1 MPRTQPFDEYHVDY
15 EDWFEQH
22 PKVYLSELEAL
33 RSLIPRGKSGVEIG
47 VGSGRFALP
56 LGIVVGIDPS
66 REMRK
71 LAARRG
77 VDVRDAVAEALPF
90 RDGTFEFALMVTT
103 ICFVDD
109 VRKSF
114 EEIHRILKEGGRVV
128 VGLVD
133 KESSL
138 GRTYLRMKNENKF
151 YRVATF
157 YSTNEAI
164 GFLEELGF
172 ADIKVVQTVFGDLD
186 EIEEVQSYREGFG
199 EGGFVAIRA
208 TKTRVHRR

>member
-15 EDWFEQH
+15 EDWFEH
-22 PKVYLSELEAL
+22 HAKVYLSELEAL

-71 LAARRG
+71 LAAHRG

-90 RDGTFEFALMVTT
+90 RDGTFDFALMVTT

-114 EEIHRILKEGGRVV
+114 EEIHRILKEDGCVV
-128 VGLVD
+128 VGMVD

-138 GRTYLRMKNENKF
+138 GRTYLRMKSENKF

-157 YSTNEAI
+157 YSTSEAI
-164 GFLEELGF
+164 GLLEELGF
-172 ADIKVVQTVFGDLD
+172 ADIKVVQTVFGNLD
-186 EIEEVQSYREGFG
+186 EIKEVQSYREGFG
-199 EGGFVAIRA
+199 EGGFVAIKA
-208 TKTRVHRR
+208 TKNRVHWR